1 MHGYGALLCESV
13 ACQRKHLLITGTSSG
28 IGKATMEA
36 AAAAGYHVIAGDRSV
51 EAGSPIDETGSVSQI
66 HLDITSQED
75 ITAAVRQVGDHVGDR
90 GLDGLANVA
99 GIGIPG
105 PLETMPME
113 DLRAS
118 LDVDFFGQLAL
129 TQPLIP
135 LIRQA
140 EGRIVFVGSIADR
153 TSLPFFGALAA
164 AKAAIAS
171 AASTL
176 RQELA
181 PWGIEVVLVEPGFI
195 STGADQATKK
205 RIDALIG
212 NFSPEASALYGQ
224 MFKTATDRGF
234 KTQTS
239 GSPPEGVAEVIVR
252 AFQAS
257 KPKARYLTG
266 SHAHEIA
273 ASALLPQKAQDA
285 LHRRAFNLPRP
296 GSLGRRASR

>member
-1 MHGYGALLCESV
+1 M

-36 AAAAGYHVIAGDRSV
+36 GAAAGYHVIAGDRSV
-51 EAGSPIDETGSVSQI
+51 EAGTSIDGTSSVSQI
-66 HLDITSQED
+66 RLDITSQED
-75 ITAAVRQVGDHVGDR
+75 IAATVRQVSEHVGDR

-118 LDVDFFGQLAL
+118 LEVDFFGQLAL

-135 LIRQA
+135 LIRQGS
-140 EGRIVFVGSIADR
+140 GRIVFVGSIADR

-171 AASTL
+171 AAGTL

-181 PWGIEVVLVEPGFI
+181 PWGIDVVLVEPGFI

-205 RIDALIG
+205 RIDDLIE
-212 NFSPEASALYGQ
+212 NFSPEASALYGKI
-224 MFKTATDRGF
+224 FKEATDRGF

-239 GSPPEGVAEVIVR
+239 GSPPEGVAEVIVG
-252 AFQAS
+252 AFQAR

-266 SHAHEIA
+266 SRAHEIA
-273 ASALLPQKAQDA
+273 ATAFLPQKVQDA
-285 LHRRAFNLPRP
+285 LHRRAFGIPSP
-296 GSLGRRASR
+296 GSLGRRTSR

>member
-1 MHGYGALLCESV
+1 M
-13 ACQRKHLLITGTSSG
+13 ACRRKHLLITGTSSG

-51 EAGSPIDETGSVSQI
+51 DKGTAIDDSAPVSQV
-66 HLDITSQED
+66 HLDITSEED
-75 ITAAVRQVGDHVGDR
+75 IAATVKLVSDHVGDR

-105 PLETMPME
+105 PLETMSMS

-135 LIRQA
+135 LVRDAQ
-140 EGRIVFVGSIADR
+140 GRIVFVGSIADR
-153 TSLPFFGALAA
+153 TTLPFFGALAA

-171 AASTL
+171 AAATL

-181 PWGIEVVLVEPGFI
+181 PWGIHVILVEPGFI
-195 STGADQATKK
+195 STGADEATKK
-205 RIDALIG
+205 RIDGLIEG
-212 NFSPEASALYGQ
+212 FSPEDAALYGP
-224 MFKTATDRGF
+224 MFKEATDRGF

-239 GSPPEGVAEVIVR
+239 GSAPEGVAEVIVE
-252 AFQAS
+252 AFLAPR
-257 KPKARYLTG
+257 PKARYLTG
-266 SHAHEIA
+266 SRAHEIA
-273 ASALLPQKAQDA
+273 ATALLPQKLQDA
-285 LHRRAFNLPRP
+285 LHRRAFGMPKP
-296 GSLGRRASR
+296 GSLGRQEP